1 MKNREFHTATMV
13 LLSAL
18 WLASCGGNQ
27 GNGAGIA
34 MIEPIDIRLF
44 SSLSTLVHDIA
55 AQRVAQ

>member
-27 GNGAGIA
+27 GNGAGGMA
-34 MIEPIDIRLF
+34 LIESFDTPLF
-44 SSLSTLVHDIA
+44 SSLSSLAIGIA
-55 AQRVAQ
+55 AQAEG

>member
-27 GNGAGIA
+27 GSGAGGIA
-34 MIEPIDIRLF
+34 LIESIDSQLF
-44 SSLSTLVHDIA
+44 SSLSTLA
-55 AQRVAQ
+55 ART